1 MLLFAVA
8 NSNAQAIKEAQEI
21 RVKQLY
27 AVMREKGGEGF
38 LGEALRHVNL

>member
-1 MLLFAVA
+1 MFLFAVA

-27 AVMREKGGEGF
+27 TVMREKGGGF
-38 LGEALRHVNL
+38 LGEALRDVNL